1 MKKLVLTILSF
12 LTILSAN
19 AIVTFSGNN
28 QKVINEKPESSTG
41 LNDVYVVYN
50 TSGIIV
56 QYTAKS
62 DNITWYKY
70 SNLGGAYAEVINNV
84 QKNGN
89 SYTMALTSSDM
100 GYIIE
105 DGTDRY
111 YYWVVNYANHRL
123 QLNSLSLSAEQECD
137 MTLLETNG
145 VGNEIKYYTIN
156 GQAKILDRAIDL
168 SYNTLEW
175 NAENESYI
183 QTETITTYDHLSGTI
198 YTKSPLCDTQF
209 TISGDKYLKE
219 WGEIE
224 SISSPFFS
232 TIAISAETSATQVLR
247 DIENEKKEE
256 TTTLGGSAPVDI
268 EFKATCTD
276 AAIFQEWQFATDAEF
291 ENITLHL
298 NEPTTTYTFTEQ
310 GTVYVRFMA
319 SNSAGSCN
327 YFSDTYEVFI
337 GASEIDCP
345 NAFSPGASEGVNDEW
360 KVSYK
365 SIIKFECHIFNRWGI
380 KVAEFTDPSQGWD
393 GYHNGKLAPSGVYYY
408 VIKAEGA
415 DGRKYD
421 LKGDINIIRSKK
433 INNSTETPTE

>member
-62 DNITWYKY
+62 NNVTWYKY
-70 SNLGGAYAEVINNV
+70 SNLGGAYAEVINDV

-89 SYTMALTSSDM
+89 SYTMTLTSSDM

-156 GQAKILDRAIDL
+156 GQAKILDRAIEL

-175 NAENESYI
+175 DAENESYI

-224 SISSPFFS
+224 SVSSPFFS

-247 DIENEKKEE
+247 DVENEKKEE
-256 TTTLGGSAPVDI
+256 AATLGGSAPVDI

-291 ENITLHL
+291 ENITLRL

-319 SNSAGSCN
+319 SNSAGSCD

-433 INNSTETPTE
+433 LNNSTETPTE